1 MRFALIQEYGGD
13 GRIYIDHGDEPAPGY
28 LFLSEVEASE
38 WLEAKSKLGFQLSDT
53 QEFLL
58 ERHRRSPGGLEAWL
72 DRIGSQMEAT
82 EDE

>member
-13 GRIYIDHGDEPAPGY
+13 GRIYIDQGDEPAPGY

-58 ERHRRSPGGLEAWL
+58 ERHRRDPGGLEAWL
-72 DRIGSQMEAT
+72 DRIGSQMGTT